1 MVYPER
7 CSNSQ
12 PIRVE
17 VEVFV
22 SHIRGHPRHQ
32 ERDLQEEGHQGRHIV
47 LQSLAPSSLG
57 LHVQS
62 LMFCRRRG
70 RRRRRF

>member
-32 ERDLQEEGHQGRHIV
+32 ERDLQEEGHQSRVFQVLHIKRRYLGRHNN
-47 LQSLAPSSLG
+47 
-57 LHVQS
+57 
-62 LMFCRRRG
+62 
-70 RRRRRF
+70 